1 MAKIR
6 KWSLPHREPTPIEE
20 FVLLGKSLA
29 YTPKQYIMYEEAK
42 KDWSKDLAKDCARDV
57 LKELHAF
64 NKLNQHTVA
73 SVGEYFG
80 INAQFICR
88 EEGITYDIT

>member
-1 MAKIR
+1 MSEIR
-6 KWSLPHREPTPIEE
+6 KWSLPYREPTPTEE
-20 FVLLGKSLA
+20 L
-29 YTPKQYIMYEEAK
+29 MYEEAK
-42 KDWSKDLAKDCARDV
+42 KHWAKDLAMDCARDV

-80 INAQFICR
+80 ISAEAICR
-88 EEGITYDIT
+88 EEGITYDLI